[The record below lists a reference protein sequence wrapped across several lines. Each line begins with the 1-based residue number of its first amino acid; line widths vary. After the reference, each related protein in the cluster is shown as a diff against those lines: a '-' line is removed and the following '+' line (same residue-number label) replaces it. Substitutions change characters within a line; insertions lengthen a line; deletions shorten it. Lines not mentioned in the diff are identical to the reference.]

1 MSCIISSNDSIQGR
15 LSSIHN
21 DCPAE
26 KVEQLN
32 EQLEQY
38 EAVSICLKHL
48 YLKHQIVPGYL
59 KDHDPT
65 LYVLLSTWRTVEEE
79 TYENGDG
86 DDEGRVGLTVCDL
99 NQKCSDLKV
108 KFVVNHLREQSRVQ
122 HTPSEGYTGNEA
134 QAVYLVMGRAKS
146 NQQSKRRKLSHA

>member
-1 MSCIISSNDSIQGR
+1 M
-15 LSSIHN
+15 
-21 DCPAE
+21 
-26 KVEQLN
+26 
-32 EQLEQY
+32 
-38 EAVSICLKHL
+38 
-48 YLKHQIVPGYL
+48 
-59 KDHDPT
+59 
-65 LYVLLSTWRTVEEE
+65 EEE

>member
-1 MSCIISSNDSIQGR
+1 M
-15 LSSIHN
+15 
-21 DCPAE
+21 
-26 KVEQLN
+26 
-32 EQLEQY
+32 
-38 EAVSICLKHL
+38 
-48 YLKHQIVPGYL
+48 
-59 KDHDPT
+59 T
-65 LYVLLSTWRTVEEE
+65 STWRTVEEE

-99 NQKCSDLKV
+99 NQKYSDLKV

-134 QAVYLVMGRAKS
+134 QAEQNVYLVMGLLIRAKS

>member
-1 MSCIISSNDSIQGR
+1 MSCIISSNDSIQDR

-21 DCPAE
+21 DCLAE

-65 LYVLLSTWRTVEEE
+65 LYVLLQDDFDL
-79 TYENGDG
+79 ENSGGGDVR
-86 DDEGRVGLTVCDL
+86 EWGR
-99 NQKCSDLKV
+99 
-108 KFVVNHLREQSRVQ
+108 R
-122 HTPSEGYTGNEA
+122 
-134 QAVYLVMGRAKS
+134 
-146 NQQSKRRKLSHA
+146 